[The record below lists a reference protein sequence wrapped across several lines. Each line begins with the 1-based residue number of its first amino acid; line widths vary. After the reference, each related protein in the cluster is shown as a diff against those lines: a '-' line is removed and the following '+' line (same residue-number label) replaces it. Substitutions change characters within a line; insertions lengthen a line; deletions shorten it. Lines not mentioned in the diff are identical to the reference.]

1 MNLKEIKSMAASSTS
16 INRETAFN
24 THNHNNAHSRQGVVS
39 SVSLPSHNQNQAS
52 SCQIGNIEQ

>member
-24 THNHNNAHSRQGVVS
+24 AHNNANSRQGVVS